1 MLLTCRLGVRGG
13 KNKLQ
18 VVPAAFTN
26 CALVP
31 CRVQYYEALYLMC
44 ATSGVASKRGRGGML
59 GTALK
64 PSEVI
69 QLTIVPSAHRQRGDG
84 MSVPSPTRSF
94 AIDDGSP
101 DRMCIKLG
109 DRLGACQGPCAC
121 ATMKQILSEAKR
133 YAFVRERSD
142 FSVACH
148 LDLAIF
154 A

>member
-1 MLLTCRLGVRGG
+1 
-13 KNKLQ
+13 
-18 VVPAAFTN
+18 
-26 CALVP
+26 
-31 CRVQYYEALYLMC
+31 
-44 ATSGVASKRGRGGML
+44 ML

-84 MSVPSPTRSF
+84 MSVPSPPRSF

-109 DRLGACQGPCAC
+109 ERLGGCQGPCAC
-121 ATMKQILSEAKR
+121 ATMRQILSEAKH
-133 YAFVRERSD
+133 YCICERSD
-142 FSVACH
+142 FGVACH

-154 A
+154 VVSYSKSL

>member
-1 MLLTCRLGVRGG
+1 MLLTCRHGVRGG

-26 CALVP
+26 CALAP
-31 CRVQYYEALYLMC
+31 CRVQYYEPLYLMC
-44 ATSGVASKRGRGGML
+44 ATSGVASKRGGEGGML

-84 MSVPSPTRSF
+84 MSVPSPPRSF

-109 DRLGACQGPCAC
+109 ERLGGCQGPCAC
-121 ATMKQILSEAKR
+121 ATTKQILSEAKR
-133 YAFVRERSD
+133 YCICEREVR
-142 FSVACH
+142 F
-148 LDLAIF
+148 
-154 A
+154 